1 MSAWLYCAHFCT
13 LYYDLLQYDECIFI
27 YKIVALR
34 LLLCSLI
41 SGSNKDGFVQRALNA
56 SRAYTDIINS
66 VLEAETAAKKA
77 NESATE
83 ALEVQSMH
91 AQQFILIALKT

>member
-1 MSAWLYCAHFCT
+1 M
-13 LYYDLLQYDECIFI
+13 
-27 YKIVALR
+27 ALC

-41 SGSNKDGFVQRALNA
+41 SGFNRDGFIQRALNA
-56 SRAYTDIINS
+56 SRAYTDITNS

-77 NESATE
+77 NEAATE

-91 AQQFILIALKT
+91 AHQCILIALKT